1 MQVFCKKTL
10 HIINADCRKG
20 NACITVFPELRKEFQ
35 RGAKAFRGVCPG
47 KAQQPRESPPHGAF
61 PSENTILMHVHAT
74 GRAGTPSESPIRFVN
89 FAALELIQG

>member
-10 HIINADCRKG
+10 HIITADCRKG

-35 RGAKAFRGVCPG
+35 RGA
-47 KAQQPRESPPHGAF
+47 
-61 PSENTILMHVHAT
+61 
-74 GRAGTPSESPIRFVN
+74 GTPSESPIRFVN